1 VTRNKFLARSAESP
15 YNLAMAS
22 VVETAPLVLNV
33 GVVLTAAA
41 TMGFAARKL
50 GLPSV
55 IGYLATGLLVSP
67 FTPGFVADN
76 NQLAL
81 LADIGVVLLLFE
93 VGIELDLK
101 RISREYRALLWGVP
115 TQMGIGMLIGTP
127 IFLWMGIP
135 IFGALL
141 LSLSIAMSSSVVI
154 VNITRSPRRTTDT
167 QTEEALLGWSL
178 VQDIVGVAAAAIIL
192 TLFGSSNSS
201 IFVAVGGLVL
211 FGAVAFVAS
220 RILPIVLRAV
230 RWDKDFFLIYS
241 VAFGLV
247 LASLGTVVFDIPM
260 ALAGFVAGL
269 AINNSRDSEE
279 VRKAILPFRD
289 LFAVLFFVVIGTL
302 IQPSLFTNSWRFALL
317 ILGLMILLK
326 TLPTMGLARIS
337 RLKVKPIR
345 LGIGVSQI
353 GEFSFVLGSLA
364 YAEKI
369 ISVYQYT
376 GLLMAVVLSIMAST
390 ILVRRAPKRA

>member
-1 VTRNKFLARSAESP
+1 
-15 YNLAMAS
+15 MAS

-55 IGYLATGLLVSP
+55 IGYLVTGLLVSP

-101 RISREYRALLWGVP
+101 RISRQYRALLWGVP

-289 LFAVLFFVVIGTL
+289 LFAVLFFVIIGTL

-326 TLPTMGLARIS
+326 TLPTMGIASIS
-337 RLKVKPIR
+337 SLKVKPVR

-364 YAEKI
+364 YAEKV

>member
-1 VTRNKFLARSAESP
+1 
-15 YNLAMAS
+15 MAS
-22 VVETAPLVLNV
+22 IVETAPLVLNV

-55 IGYLATGLLVSP
+55 IGYLVTGLIVSP
-67 FTPGFVADN
+67 FTPGFVAEN

-115 TQMGIGMLIGTP
+115 TQMVIGMVVGTP
-127 IFLWMGIP
+127 FFLWLGIP
-135 IFGALL
+135 IYGALL

-154 VNITRSPRRTTDT
+154 VNITRSPRRATDT

-241 VAFGLV
+241 VSFGLV
-247 LASLGTVVFDIPM
+247 LASLGTVVFEIPM

-302 IQPSLFTNSWRFALL
+302 IQPALLSNSWRFALL
-317 ILGLMILLK
+317 ILGLMILVK
-326 TLPTMGLARIS
+326 TLPTMGIARIS
-337 RLKVKPIR
+337 SLKVKPMR

-364 YAEKI
+364 YSQEA

-390 ILVRRAPKRA
+390 ILVRRAPKQA

>member
-1 VTRNKFLARSAESP
+1 
-15 YNLAMAS
+15 MAS
-22 VVETAPLVLNV
+22 IVDTAPLVLNV

-93 VGIELDLK
+93 VGIELDLRK
-101 RISREYRALLWGVP
+101 ISREQKGLLWGVP
-115 TQMGIGMLIGTP
+115 AQMGFGLLVGTP
-127 IFLWMGIP
+127 IFLWLGIP

-141 LSLSIAMSSSVVI
+141 MSLSIAMSSSVVI
-154 VNITRSPRRTTDT
+154 VNITRSPRRATDAS
-167 QTEEALLGWSL
+167 TEQALLGWSL
-178 VQDIVGVAAAAIIL
+178 VQDVVGVAAAAIIL
-192 TLFGSSNSS
+192 ALFGSGESS
-201 IFVAVGGLVL
+201 LLVAIGGLL
-211 FGAVAFVAS
+211 GFGAIAIAAS
-220 RILPIVLRAV
+220 RVLPRVLRAV
-230 RWDKDFFLIYS
+230 RWEKDLFLIYS
-241 VAFGLV
+241 VSFGLV
-247 LASLGTVVFDIPM
+247 LAALGTVVFGIPM

-269 AINNSRDSEE
+269 AINQSRDTED

-302 IQPSLFTNSWRFALL
+302 IEPKELVSAWPFALL
-317 ILGLMILLK
+317 VLVLMIFLK
-326 TLPTMGLARIS
+326 TLPTMALAQIAKMNVR
-337 RLKVKPIR
+337 PTQ
-345 LGIGVSQI
+345 LGVGVSQI

-364 YAEKI
+364 FAQELI
-369 ISVYQYT
+369 TRSQFT
-376 GLLMAVVLSIMAST
+376 GLLVAVVLSITAST
-390 ILVRRAPKRA
+390 ILIRRPIKQA